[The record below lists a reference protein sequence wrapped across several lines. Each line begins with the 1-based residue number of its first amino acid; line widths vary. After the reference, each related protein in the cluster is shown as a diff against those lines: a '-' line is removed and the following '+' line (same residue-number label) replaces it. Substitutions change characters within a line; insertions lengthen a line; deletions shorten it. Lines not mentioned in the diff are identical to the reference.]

1 MKAIQFLGM
10 TAFMAAMLTGCS
22 NDSELAHSNFPD
34 DNIIRV
40 TAGVNG
46 AITRAETLGTELN
59 SDFKFS
65 LTVINKAPLKEG
77 ENSNKYTYGNR
88 IFKKET
94 GTEWSCDKILLWQDA
109 KTPVDVAALAPA
121 SSSDTFYDS
130 YDFWDEKITPME
142 YSITA
147 DQNPQKPENDLLY
160 YYKSNLVPK
169 DALNSSGK
177 LDIQFNHAF
186 SMIDINVTLGT
197 EYSQQENPI
206 KEVIVGG
213 SKLKATIDVANSEGK
228 GVAYASTPGETS
240 TTGENPETDIITT
253 PGTFT
258 KATTDEEKSK
268 AAYSCILI
276 PQKIDANKFKVTLK
290 TSSKTYVWTS
300 PSAITLESGHK
311 YTLELKMGKDKLT
324 AQKGNI
330 SAGSWTEGTE
340 SDSTLGTK

>member
-22 NDSELAHSNFPD
+22 NDSDLAHSNFPD

-46 AITRAETLGTELN
+46 AVTRAETLGTELN
-59 SDFKFS
+59 SNFKFS

-177 LDIQFNHAF
+177 LDIQFNHPF

-213 SKLKATIDVANSEGK
+213 SKLKATIDVANSEGN
-228 GVAYASTPGETS
+228 VAYASTGT
-240 TTGENPETDIITT
+240 NPETDITTT

-268 AAYSCILI
+268 AEYSCILI
-276 PQKIDANKFKVTLK
+276 PQTIEANKFKVTLK

-300 PSAITLESGHK
+300 PSAITLETGHK
-311 YTLELKMGKDKLT
+311 YTLALTMGRDKLT

-330 SAGSWTEGTE
+330 SAGSWTEGTG
-340 SDSTLGTK
+340 SGSSLGTK

>member
-22 NDSELAHSNFPD
+22 NDSDLAHSNFPD

-46 AITRAETLGTELN
+46 AVTRTETLGTELN

-65 LTVINKAPLKEG
+65 LTVVNKDT
-77 ENSNKYTYGNR
+77 ENEYNYKYTHENR
-88 IFKKET
+88 IFQKI
-94 GTEWSCDKILLWQDA
+94 GTEWICNTILLWQDA
-109 KTPVDVAALAPA
+109 ETPVDVAALAPVT
-121 SSSDTFYDS
+121 DDDMIFFGILNNKNQFQTLPYN
-130 YDFWDEKITPME
+130 
-142 YSITA
+142 ITA
-147 DQNPQKPENDLLY
+147 DQKTQKPENDLLY
-160 YYKSNLVPK
+160 YYKSDLVPGT
-169 DALNSSGK
+169 ALNSDGK

-186 SMIDINVTLGT
+186 SMIDIIVTLGT

-213 SKLKATIDVANSEGK
+213 SKLTATIDVANSEGK
-228 GVAYASTPGETS
+228 GVAYASTE
-240 TTGENPETDIITT
+240 GENPETDIITT

-258 KATTDEEKSK
+258 KATTDEENSE

-276 PQKIDANKFKVTLK
+276 PQTIEANKFKVTLK

-300 PSAITLESGHK
+300 SEDITLETGHK
-311 YTLELKMGKDKLT
+311 YTLALTMGKDKLT

-330 SAGSWTEGTE
+330 SAVSWTEGTG

>member
-1 MKAIQFLGM
+1 MKAIQILGM

-22 NDSELAHSNFPD
+22 NDSDLTHSNFPD

-46 AITRAETLGTELN
+46 AVTRAEPLGTELN
-59 SDFKFS
+59 NKFS

-77 ENSNKYTYGNR
+77 ENSNKYTYGNM
-88 IFKKET
+88 IFKKT
-94 GTEWSCDKILLWQDA
+94 STEWICDKILLWQDA

-228 GVAYASTPGETS
+228 GVAYASTPRETS
-240 TTGENPETDIITT
+240 TTGENPETDITTT

-276 PQKIDANKFKVTLK
+276 PQTIDANKFKVTLK

-300 PSAITLESGHK
+300 SEAITLETGHK
-311 YTLELKMGKDKLT
+311 YTLALTMGKDKLT

-330 SAGSWTEGTE
+330 SADFWKEGTAP
-340 SDSTLGTK
+340 DSSLGTK

>member
-10 TAFMAAMLTGCS
+10 TAFMAAMFTGCS

-46 AITRAETLGTELN
+46 AVTRAETMGTELN

-65 LTVINKAPLKEG
+65 LTVVNENEG
-77 ENSNKYTYGNR
+77 TNKYTYRNK
-88 IFKKET
+88 IFKKT
-94 GTEWSCDKILLWQDA
+94 GTEWSCSDILLWQDA
-109 KTPVDVAALAPA
+109 ETPVHVAALAPVI
-121 SSSDTFYDS
+121 DS
-130 YDFWDEKITPME
+130 WDFNNIYSNEDKFKIVE
-142 YSITA
+142 YVISEN
-147 DQNPQKPENDLLY
+147 QNPQKPANDLLY
-160 YYKSNLVPK
+160 YYKSDLVPGTELK
-169 DALNSSGK
+169 DGK
-177 LDIQFNHAF
+177 LNIQFNHAF

-197 EYSQQENPI
+197 EYSKKENPI
-206 KEVIVGG
+206 SEVIVGG
-213 SKLKATIDVANSEGK
+213 SKLRATLDITNREGK
-228 GVAYASTPGETS
+228 GVAYASTMGTNS
-240 TTGENPETDIITT
+240 ETDIITT

-258 KATTDEEKSK
+258 MAQTDLENSK

-276 PQKIDANKFKVTLK
+276 PQTIDANKFKVTLK

-300 PSAITLESGHK
+300 PDAITLEIGHR
-311 YTLELKMGKDKLT
+311 YTLNLTMGKDKLT

-330 SAGSWTEGTE
+330 SAGSWTEGTG

>member
-22 NDSELAHSNFPD
+22 NDSDLTHSNFPD

-46 AITRAETLGTELN
+46 AVTRAETLGTELN

-65 LTVINKAPLKEG
+65 LTVINKAPLDEY
-77 ENSNKYTYGNR
+77 ESSNKYTYGNM
-88 IFKKET
+88 IFKKT
-94 GTEWSCDKILLWQDA
+94 GTEWFCDEILLWQDA
-109 KTPVDVAALAPA
+109 ETKVDVAALAPA
-121 SSSDTFYDS
+121 FDFWTFRNS
-130 YDFWDEKITPME
+130 YDYGNKKITTQE

-147 DQNPQKPENDLLY
+147 DQTTQSVANDLLY
-160 YYKSNLVPK
+160 YYKSDLVPK

-186 SMIDINVTLGT
+186 SMIDIIVTLGT

-213 SKLKATIDVANSEGK
+213 SKLKATIDVANSEGY
-228 GVAYASTPGETS
+228 GVAYASESGN
-240 TTGENPETDIITT
+240 NPETDIITT
-253 PGTFT
+253 PGEFT
-258 KATTDEEKSK
+258 MATSDEKKSK

-276 PQKIDANKFKVTLK
+276 PQKIEANKFKVTLK

-300 PSAITLESGHK
+300 PSAITLQTGHR
-311 YTLELKMGKDKLT
+311 YTLALTMGRDKLT

-330 SAGSWTEGTE
+330 SAGSWTEGTG

>member
-46 AITRAETLGTELN
+46 AVTRAETMGTELDN
-59 SDFKFS
+59 KFS
-65 LTVINKAPLKEG
+65 LTVVNKDT
-77 ENSNKYTYGNR
+77 ENEYHNKYTYENR
-88 IFKKET
+88 IFQ
-94 GTEWSCDKILLWQDA
+94 KIGQDWICNTTLLWQDA
-109 KTPVDVAALAPA
+109 ETKVDVAALAPVT
-121 SSSDTFYDS
+121 DDDMIFFGILNNKNQIQTLPYN
-130 YDFWDEKITPME
+130 
-142 YSITA
+142 ITA
-147 DQNPQKPENDLLY
+147 DQNPQIPENDLLY
-160 YYKSNLVPK
+160 YYKSDLVPGTELK
-169 DALNSSGK
+169 DGK
-177 LDIQFNHAF
+177 LNIQFNHAF
-186 SMIDINVTLGT
+186 SMIDIIVTLGT

-213 SKLKATIDVANSEGK
+213 SKLKATIDVANSEGN
-228 GVAYASTPGETS
+228 VAYASTGT
-240 TTGENPETDIITT
+240 NPETDITTT

-258 KATTDEEKSK
+258 KAETDEEKSK

-276 PQKIDANKFKVTLK
+276 PQTIDANKFKVTLK

-330 SAGSWTEGTE
+330 SAGSWTEGT
-340 SDSTLGTK
+340 DPGSTLGTK

>member
-22 NDSELAHSNFPD
+22 NDSELAHSNFPA

-59 SDFKFS
+59 SNFKFS
-65 LTVINKAPLKEG
+65 LTVVNKDT
-77 ENSNKYTYGNR
+77 ENEYHNKYTYENR
-88 IFKKET
+88 IFQ
-94 GTEWSCDKILLWQDA
+94 KIGQDWICNTTLLWQDA
-109 KTPVDVAALAPA
+109 ETKVDVAALAPVT
-121 SSSDTFYDS
+121 DDDMIFFGILNNKNQIQTLPYN
-130 YDFWDEKITPME
+130 
-142 YSITA
+142 ITA
-147 DQNPQKPENDLLY
+147 DQNPQIPENDLLY
-160 YYKSNLVPK
+160 YYKSDLVPGTELK
-169 DALNSSGK
+169 DGK
-177 LDIQFNHAF
+177 LNIQFNHAF
-186 SMIDINVTLGT
+186 SMIDIIVTLGT

-213 SKLKATIDVANSEGK
+213 SKLKATIDVANSEGN
-228 GVAYASTPGETS
+228 VAYASTGT
-240 TTGENPETDIITT
+240 NPETDITTT

-300 PSAITLESGHK
+300 PNAITLESGHR
-311 YTLELKMGKDKLT
+311 YTLNLTMGKDKLT

-330 SAGSWTEGTE
+330 SAGSWTEGT
-340 SDSTLGTK
+340 DPGSTLGTK

>member
-22 NDSELAHSNFPD
+22 NDSELTHSNFPD

-46 AITRAETLGTELN
+46 AVTRAETLGTELN
-59 SDFKFS
+59 SDFS
-65 LTVINKAPLKEG
+65 LTVINKAPLNEG
-77 ENSNKYTYGNR
+77 EHSNKYTYGNR
-88 IFKKET
+88 IFKKT
-94 GTEWSCDKILLWQDA
+94 GTEWICSDILLWQDA
-109 KTPVDVAALAPA
+109 ETKVDVAALAPA
-121 SSSDTFYDS
+121 IDNTTFRDS
-130 YDFWDEKITPME
+130 YDFWNEKITTME

-147 DQNPQKPENDLLY
+147 DQKTQSVANDLLY
-160 YYKSNLVPK
+160 YYKSDLVPK
-169 DALNSSGK
+169 EALNASGK

-197 EYSQQENPI
+197 EYSKKDNPI
-206 KEVIVGG
+206 SEVIVGG
-213 SKLKATIDVANSEGK
+213 SKLKATIDVANSEDN
-228 GVAYASTPGETS
+228 GVAYASTK
-240 TTGENPETDIITT
+240 GENPEANIITT

-258 KATTDEEKSK
+258 KATTDEENSK

-276 PQKIDANKFKVTLK
+276 PQTIEANKFKVTLK

-300 PSAITLESGHK
+300 PNAITLETGHR

-330 SAGSWTEGTE
+330 SAGSWTEGT
-340 SDSTLGTK
+340 DSGGTLGTK

>member
-1 MKAIQFLGM
+1 MKAIQYLGM

-46 AITRAETLGTELN
+46 AVTRAETLGTELN

-77 ENSNKYTYGNR
+77 EHSNKYTYGNR
-88 IFKKET
+88 IFKKT
-94 GTEWSCDKILLWQDA
+94 GTEWICNDILLWQDA
-109 KTPVDVAALAPA
+109 ETKVDVAALAPA
-121 SSSDTFYDS
+121 IDNTTFRDN
-130 YDFWDEKITPME
+130 YDFWNEKITTME
-142 YSITA
+142 YSISDNQKT
-147 DQNPQKPENDLLY
+147 QKPENDLLY
-160 YYKSNLVPK
+160 YYKSDLVPK
-169 DALNSSGK
+169 EALKSSGK
-177 LDIQFNHAF
+177 FDIQFNHAF

-197 EYSQQENPI
+197 EYSQKDNPI
-206 KEVIVGG
+206 SEVIVGG

-258 KATTDEEKSK
+258 KATTDEENSK

-276 PQKIDANKFKVTLK
+276 PQTIEANKFKVTLK

-300 PSAITLESGHK
+300 PNAITLETGHR

-330 SAGSWTEGTE
+330 SAGSWTEGTG
-340 SDSTLGTK
+340 SGSSLGTK

>member
-46 AITRAETLGTELN
+46 AVTRGAGALGTELN
-59 SDFKFS
+59 SNFS

-77 ENSNKYTYGNR
+77 EHSNKYTYGNR
-88 IFKKET
+88 IFKKT
-94 GTEWSCDKILLWQDA
+94 DSKWICSTILLWQDA
-109 KTPVDVAALAPA
+109 ETKVDVAALAPA
-121 SSSDTFYDS
+121 IDDITFRDS
-130 YDFWDEKITPME
+130 YDFWNEKITTME

-147 DQNPQKPENDLLY
+147 DQKTRKPENDLLY
-160 YYKSNLVPK
+160 YYKSDLVPK
-169 DALNSSGK
+169 EALNASGK

-197 EYSQQENPI
+197 EYSKKENPI
-206 KEVIVGG
+206 NEVIVGG
-213 SKLKATIDVANSEGK
+213 SKLKATIDVANSDGK
-228 GVAYASTPGETS
+228 GVAYAST
-240 TTGENPETDIITT
+240 TGENPEANVFPT

-258 KATTDEEKSK
+258 KATTDEENSK
-268 AAYSCILI
+268 AAFSCILI
-276 PQKIDANKFKVTLK
+276 PQNIEANKFKVTLK

-300 PSAITLESGHK
+300 PDAITLETGHR
-311 YTLELKMGKDKLT
+311 YTLDLRMGKDKLT

-330 SAGSWTEGTE
+330 SAGSWTEGT
-340 SDSTLGTK
+340 DSGGTLGTK

>member
-22 NDSELAHSNFPD
+22 NDSDLAHSNFPD

-46 AITRAETLGTELN
+46 AVTRADQLGTELKSN
-59 SDFKFS
+59 FS
-65 LTVINKAPLKEG
+65 LTVVNKAPLKEG
-77 ENSNKYTYGNR
+77 ERDNKYTYGNM
-88 IFKKET
+88 IFEKTGT
-94 GTEWSCDKILLWQDA
+94 GTEWSCRDILLWQDA
-109 KTPVDVAALAPA
+109 ETKVDVAALAPA
-121 SSSDTFYDS
+121 IDNTTFRKSYDS
-130 YDFWDEKITPME
+130 WNEKITTME

-147 DQNPQKPENDLLY
+147 DQTTQSEVEVNDLLY
-160 YYKSNLVPK
+160 YYKSDLVPGTELK
-169 DALNSSGK
+169 DGK
-177 LDIQFNHAF
+177 LNIQFNHAF
-186 SMIDINVTLGT
+186 SMIDIIVTLGT

-206 KEVIVGG
+206 NKVIVGG
-213 SKLKATIDVANSEGK
+213 SKLKATIDVANSEGN
-228 GVAYASTPGETS
+228 VAYASTE
-240 TTGENPETDIITT
+240 GENPETDITTT

-300 PSAITLESGHK
+300 SEDITLETGHR
-311 YTLELKMGKDKLT
+311 YTLALTMGKDKLT

-330 SAGSWTEGTE
+330 SAGSWKEGTAP
-340 SDSTLGTK
+340 DSSLGTK

>member
-22 NDSELAHSNFPD
+22 NDSDLAHSNFPD

-46 AITRAETLGTELN
+46 AVTRAETVGTVLN
-59 SDFKFS
+59 SNFS
-65 LTVINKAPLKEG
+65 LTVINKDPLKEN
-77 ENSNKYTYGNR
+77 ERDNKYTYGNM
-88 IFKKET
+88 IFEKTGT
-94 GTEWSCDKILLWQDA
+94 GTEWSCRDILLWQDA
-109 KTPVDVAALAPA
+109 ETKVDVAALAPA
-121 SSSDTFYDS
+121 IDNTTFRKSYDS
-130 YDFWDEKITPME
+130 WNEKITTME

-147 DQNPQKPENDLLY
+147 DQTTQSVANDLLY
-160 YYKSNLVPK
+160 YYKSDLVPK
-169 DALNSSGK
+169 DALNSDGK

-206 KEVIVGG
+206 NKVIVGG
-213 SKLKATIDVANSEGK
+213 SKLKATIDVANSEGN
-228 GVAYASTPGETS
+228 VAYASTGT
-240 TTGENPETDIITT
+240 NPETDIITT

-268 AAYSCILI
+268 ATYSCILI

-300 PSAITLESGHK
+300 SEDITLETGHK
-311 YTLELKMGKDKLT
+311 YTLALTMGKDKLT

-330 SAGSWTEGTE
+330 SAVSWTEGT
-340 SDSTLGTK
+340 DPGSTLGTK

>member
-46 AITRAETLGTELN
+46 AVTRAETLGTELKSN
-59 SDFKFS
+59 FS

-77 ENSNKYTYGNR
+77 ERYSIYSYGNK
-88 IFKKET
+88 FFQKK
-94 GTEWSCDKILLWQDA
+94 GSEWICNDILRWQDA
-109 KTPVDVAALAPA
+109 DTKVDVAALAPA
-121 SSSDTFYDS
+121 INDMTFNGIYN
-130 YDFWDEKITPME
+130 YMQKIQTLE
-142 YSITA
+142 YSISDNQET
-147 DQNPQKPENDLLY
+147 PSVKNDLLY
-160 YYKSNLVPK
+160 YYQSDLVPRT
-169 DALNSSGK
+169 ALNSDGK

-197 EYSQQENPI
+197 EYSNKNNPI
-206 KEVIVGG
+206 NKVIVGG
-213 SKLKATIDVANSEGK
+213 SKLKATVDVTNSN
-228 GVAYASTPGETS
+228 GVAYASTK
-240 TTGENPETDIITT
+240 GENPETDIITT
-253 PGTFT
+253 PGEFT
-258 KATTDEEKSK
+258 MATTDHSTAKF
-268 AAYSCILI
+268 SCILI

-300 PSAITLESGHK
+300 PNAITLESGHK

-340 SDSTLGTK
+340 SGSTLGTK

>member
-22 NDSELAHSNFPD
+22 NDSDLAHSNFPD

-46 AITRAETLGTELN
+46 AVTRADPLGTELN
-59 SDFKFS
+59 SDFR
-65 LTVINKAPLKEG
+65 LTVVNEG
-77 ENSNKYTYGNR
+77 SDKYTYGNK
-88 IFKKET
+88 IFKKT
-94 GTEWSCDKILLWQDA
+94 GTEWSSDEILVWQDA
-109 KTPVDVAALAPA
+109 KTPVAVAALAPVIN
-121 SSSDTFYDS
+121 SW
-130 YDFWDEKITPME
+130 DFNNIYSNQDKFKIME
-142 YSITA
+142 YVISEN
-147 DQNPQKPENDLLY
+147 QNPQIPANDLLY
-160 YYKSNLVPK
+160 YYQSDLVPK
-169 DALNSSGK
+169 DALNSDGK

-197 EYSQQENPI
+197 EYSNKENPI
-206 KEVIVGG
+206 SEVIVGG
-213 SKLKATIDVANSEGK
+213 SKIRATLDITNREGK
-228 GVAYASTPGETS
+228 GVAYASTMGTNS
-240 TTGENPETDIITT
+240 ETDITTT

-276 PQKIDANKFKVTLK
+276 PQTIEANKFKVTLK

-300 PSAITLESGHK
+300 PNAITLETGHR
-311 YTLELKMGKDKLT
+311 YTLDLTMGKDKLT

-330 SAGSWTEGTE
+330 SAVSWTEGTNPG
-340 SDSTLGTK
+340 STLGTK

>member
-22 NDSELAHSNFPD
+22 NDSELAHSNFPA

-46 AITRAETLGTELN
+46 AVTRAETLGTELN
-59 SDFKFS
+59 NKFS
-65 LTVINKAPLKEG
+65 LTVVNKDT
-77 ENSNKYTYGNR
+77 ENEYNYKYTHENK
-88 IFKKET
+88 IFQKI
-94 GTEWSCDKILLWQDA
+94 GTEWICNTILLWQDA
-109 KTPVDVAALAPA
+109 ETKVDVAALAPVTN
-121 SSSDTFYDS
+121 DDMKFFGILDNKNQFQTLEYD
-130 YDFWDEKITPME
+130 
-142 YSITA
+142 ITA
-147 DQNPQKPENDLLY
+147 DQKTQKPENDLLY
-160 YYKSNLVPK
+160 YYQSDLVPGK
-169 DALNSSGK
+169 ALNSDGK

-197 EYSQQENPI
+197 EYSKKENPI
-206 KEVIVGG
+206 NEVIVGG
-213 SKLKATIDVANSEGK
+213 SKLKATIDVANSEDN
-228 GVAYASTPGETS
+228 GVAYASTK
-240 TTGENPETDIITT
+240 GENPEANIITT

-258 KATTDEEKSK
+258 KATTDEENSK

-330 SAGSWTEGTE
+330 SAGSWTERT
-340 SDSTLGTK
+340 DSGNTLETK